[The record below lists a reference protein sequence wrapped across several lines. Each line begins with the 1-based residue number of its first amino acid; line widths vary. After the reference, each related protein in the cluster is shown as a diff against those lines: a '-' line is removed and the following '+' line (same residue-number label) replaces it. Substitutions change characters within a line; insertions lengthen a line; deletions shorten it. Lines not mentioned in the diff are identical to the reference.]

1 MNLFVKTMA
10 EYLVKEWDSV
20 LQDSNGTKEARFIV
34 ESLDPCSAFD
44 LFSVLEEHR
53 LEVLQENNIECHFR
67 VAKNLWSAWVQRE
80 EGGEESLRKK
90 MLEYHAITASGE
102 LKWID
107 LEDQL
112 TWYRNHSLAEG
123 SDGLIVVLLGFNHA
137 TDKGGLAD
145 FHLVDESRIWSEI
158 EQNFSIWAE
167 KIKTRFALEDS
178 ITELDEFNAF
188 FSQLFKVRPRQL
200 AKLAEFLEEKVFNG
214 SSFYSLTDVI
224 NYCYTELPYW
234 GIPPLSF
241 EREKSTSKTKII
253 EADNFIGH
261 QRFISAS
268 DQKKAWKKIEDYF
281 ASNGDGLPPELSDY
295 SSISEYTDTLHDFIF
310 KTDSVAKERLLN
322 SNANLILDILK
333 KTTTSKSEKNKL
345 KRLKGGSID
354 VLLQAIW
361 ISYLEAEKTIQ
372 GWHHGATSSIKL
384 TIDAFN
390 HDIQSNGEQG
400 IDGHSFAE
408 ELLVGCLGGIEELFA
423 GIDLKVPVDIEQS
436 GLSYDDWEKNVP
448 VNVDLSSIRYGIS
461 RLQPHI
467 AFNVVINT
475 DEASHQVFFRWSFD
489 ANHPERVRFECAR
502 HALLGWPTVGEA
514 EVLPAFK
521 LPEIVMT
528 ALYFS
533 ADEEEANRLLSQ
545 SLVELDITD
554 LMAAVSLGGI
564 NVGIREKIRTLS
576 GSYRL
581 WLSSIVADG
590 YFTAMSSHYLDL
602 QKAYQSLSKEVLDK
616 NLIGSEVVLKCFY
629 KAFLVINDKVDA
641 QDGYLDSAL
650 ICGISP
656 SVLELTHAKDCFL
669 RNNFPEVIFQHL
681 RTGNGK
687 YSLDRMFNLVEL
699 HRPLAALVTDQR
711 GNLSAEIKS
720 FGLLHYL
727 GKPPSTD
734 KSLAVQTML
743 REDDVADDE
752 SVVDIIRVTEESK
765 VVERVLKD
773 YLQLYP
779 FAQDG
784 VRILAVNVDDLAN
797 ILSGIDQFLKT
808 YLTNSSTDWPT
819 FHCEVM
825 VYSKSSSPLYIE
837 SQLAKWRNYVCA
849 AYREKGRSIILS
861 VAHHFAPTEEC
872 ITKLLKRESLQ
883 YDIAFIFNF
892 LAGDLAGEVEPTL
905 PFKFDFNKGNISQ
918 FPVCEYPRP
927 IQKSDSLVRRSLLS
941 NRRLRI
947 QTHHADLTARLRHPE
962 STDKEHLI
970 FGSIAYQVWQETIE
984 ALHASAQWVACI
996 DPFIDKRLLDTGD
1009 TKSNRKIVGFT
1020 SGLGAYG
1027 ELNLSISTEQDTL
1040 VQLSEKVSYEL
1051 SRLLPFEQGSDFS
1064 PMAVRIVGEAEEV
1077 IGLSSLRA
1085 VVGQGEKIREVIGF
1099 SAIHRALPVTESA
1112 LMVQLLP
1119 IDSLLHWFI
1128 DSEFTHRPDL
1138 LQLSLVLRDG
1148 DAPLIKAVLVECKFA
1163 QESSSHLDKAFDQI
1177 HDGLSHLTELFTP
1190 NRSDGRRV
1198 NFDRRYWW
1206 AQLQRAIT
1214 TRSVVSMSGL
1224 DRKNLDVALEQLVEG
1239 YYEIQWQGAIFTF
1252 WTNSEEDKLK
1262 LTKYS
1267 LPRGIV
1273 QPPFTVP
1280 EDFSIHHVA
1289 TGAKGVI
1296 ELFSIDTT
1304 EIDRVDFGDISIT
1317 CAAEIGSDNFG
1328 EEIIDRESN
1337 GEEKVTF
1344 LEKDLSVIND
1354 DGVDTFPEP
1363 EPEPEPEPKIEPPAV
1378 FESKY
1383 SAPAEKLLIGT
1394 RANGEPVYWHYG
1406 HKLLKNRHM
1415 LLFGTSGS
1423 GKTYGIQCLLAEMA
1437 KEHMRSIIIDYT
1449 DGFLPQHVEG
1459 MFLEIVKPKNH
1470 FVVHNKLPINPFRR
1484 QQKIIDP
1491 SIPTIE
1497 ESPFQVAS
1505 RITSI
1510 FTSVFGTMGDQQSAA
1525 LTRALELG
1533 IESNDK
1539 FTFFDLLELLRE
1551 DGQNGESLAN
1561 KIEPFVKSE
1570 PFKIGADLAWEEMLT
1585 SNDNWLQ
1592 TLQLSGLPRD
1602 IQKLVTEFSLWDL
1615 YDFACNSGNK
1625 DRPIP
1630 IVLDEIQNLDHRSD
1644 SPIDKMLRE
1653 GRKFGLSLMLATQ
1666 TVSNF
1671 NQEQR
1676 DRLFQAGHK
1685 LFFKPADTEIK
1696 KFADILSDTTNESKK
1711 VWAERLAKLEKGQC
1725 WSLGPVL
1732 TSTGRLEDKA
1742 VLVSITSFED
1752 RV

>member
-1 MNLFVKTMA
+1 MNLFVETMA
-10 EYLVKEWDSV
+10 EYLVTEWDSV

-53 LEVLQENNIECHFR
+53 LEVLQDRNVECHFR

-80 EGGEESLRKK
+80 GGEESLRKS
-90 MLEYHAITASGE
+90 MQERHAISVSGE

-112 TWYRNHSLAEG
+112 TWYRNRSLSEG
-123 SDGLIVVLLGFNHA
+123 SDGLIIVLLGFNHA
-137 TDKGGLAD
+137 TDQGGLAD
-145 FHLVDESRIWSEI
+145 FHLVDETRIWSEI

-167 KIKTRFALEDS
+167 KIKQRFALEAS
-178 ITELDEFNAF
+178 STEIDEFNAF
-188 FSQLFKVRPRQL
+188 FTQLFKVRPRVL
-200 AKLAEFLEEKVFNG
+200 AKLAEFLEEKIFNN
-214 SSFYSLTDVI
+214 SSFYTLTEVTDC
-224 NYCYTELPYW
+224 CYSELPYW
-234 GIPPLSF
+234 GIPPLSIKD
-241 EREKSTSKTKII
+241 EDKKNSKTKII

-261 QRFISAS
+261 QRFISS
-268 DQKKAWKKIEDYF
+268 NDQRKAWKKIEEYF
-281 ASNGDGLPPELSDY
+281 QINNGALPPELSGY
-295 SSISEYTDTLHDFIF
+295 SSVTEYMDTLHDFIF
-310 KTDSVAKERLLN
+310 KADSTAKENLLI
-322 SNANLILDILK
+322 SNADLVLEILK
-333 KTTTSKSEKNKL
+333 QKTTGKAANNKL
-345 KRLKGGSID
+345 KRLKGGSFD
-354 VLLQAIW
+354 VMLQAIW
-361 ISYLEAEKTIQ
+361 ISYLEAEKNLQ
-372 GWHHGATSSIKL
+372 GWHSGAVSSIQL
-384 TIDAFN
+384 TVEAFN
-390 HDIQSNGEQG
+390 HDIQSSDTQGANGH
-400 IDGHSFAE
+400 DLAE
-408 ELLVGCLGGIEELFA
+408 ELLVGCLGGIGGLFSE
-423 GIDLKVPVDIEQS
+423 IDLRLPIDVEQAN
-436 GLSYDDWEKNVP
+436 LSYDDWEKYVP
-448 VNVDLSSIRYGIS
+448 VDIDLSNIRYGTS

-467 AFNVVINT
+467 AFNVIINT
-475 DEASHQVFFRWSFD
+475 DDTSHKVFFRWSFD

-502 HALLGWPTVGEA
+502 HVFQGWPSVGVAEA
-514 EVLPAFK
+514 LPAFT

-533 ADEEEANRLLSQ
+533 ADDEEANRLLSQ
-545 SLVELDITD
+545 SLVELKVTD
-554 LMAAVSLGGI
+554 LMAGVSLGDI
-564 NVGIREKIRTLS
+564 DSGIREKIRKLS
-576 GSYRL
+576 ESYRL
-581 WLSSIVADG
+581 WLSTIIYDG
-590 YFTAMSSHYLDL
+590 YFTAMNLHYLEL
-602 QKAYQSLSKEVLDK
+602 QKAYESLAKEVLDK
-616 NLIGSEVVLKCFY
+616 NLVEAEVVLKCLY
-629 KAFLVINDKVDA
+629 KAFLVISEKVEA
-641 QDGYLDSAL
+641 QDGYLGSAL

-656 SVLELTHAKDCFL
+656 CVLELTHAKDCFL

-687 YSLDRMFNLVEL
+687 SALDRMFNLVEV
-699 HRPLAALVTDQR
+699 HRPLAALVTDIR

-734 KSLAVQTML
+734 KNLAVQTML
-743 REDDVADDE
+743 REDESADDD
-752 SVVDIIRVTEESK
+752 SVVDIIRATEESN

-784 VRILAVNVDDLAN
+784 IRILAVNVDDLAN
-797 ILSGIDQFLKT
+797 ILSGIDRFLKA
-808 YLTNSSTDWPT
+808 YLSSSSEDWPT

-825 VYSKSSSPLYIE
+825 IYSKSSSPLYIE
-837 SQLAKWRNYVCA
+837 SQLAKWRNYVSA
-849 AYREKGRSIILS
+849 AYHEQGRSIELS
-861 VAHHFAPTEEC
+861 VSHHFASTEES
-872 ITKLLKRESLQ
+872 ITKLINRECRL

-905 PFKFDFNKGNISQ
+905 PFKFDFNKGSISQ

-941 NRRLRI
+941 NRRLRV

-962 STDKEHLI
+962 STDTEHLI
-970 FGSIAYQVWQETIE
+970 FGSIAYQAWQETIE
-984 ALHASAQWVACI
+984 ALHSVAQWVACI
-996 DPFIDKRLLDTGD
+996 DPFVDKRLLDSGD
-1009 TKSNRKIVGFT
+1009 SKSNRKIVGFT

-1051 SRLLPFEQGSDFS
+1051 SRLLPFEQESDFS
-1064 PMAVRIVGEAEEV
+1064 PMSVRVVGEAEEV

-1099 SAIHRALPVTESA
+1099 SAVHRALPISEGA

-1119 IDSLLHWFI
+1119 IDSLLHWFV
-1128 DSEFTHRPDL
+1128 DSELIHRPDL
-1138 LQLSLVLRDG
+1138 LQLSLELRD
-1148 DAPLIKAVLVECKFA
+1148 DNIPLIRAVLIECKFA

-1214 TRSVVSMSGL
+1214 TRSVVSMSELG
-1224 DRKNLDVALEQLVEG
+1224 RKSLDVALEQLVEG

-1252 WTNSEEDKLK
+1252 WTNSDEHELK
-1262 LTKYS
+1262 VTKYS
-1267 LPRGIV
+1267 LPRGV
-1273 QPPFTVP
+1273 VKPPLTVP

-1289 TGAKGVI
+1289 TGAKGVMN
-1296 ELFSIDTT
+1296 LFVLDPA
-1304 EIDRVDFGDISIT
+1304 EIDRVDFGNISIN
-1317 CAAEIGSDNFG
+1317 CAPIIESDNLV
-1328 EEIIDRESN
+1328 
-1337 GEEKVTF
+1337 EEKIDIQSSEGVDSSE
-1344 LEKDLSVIND
+1344 LEGGLSVIDSETIEN
-1354 DGVDTFPEP
+1354 TLEPEP
-1363 EPEPEPEPKIEPPAV
+1363 EPEPEPEVPAV
-1378 FESKY
+1378 FESRY
-1383 SAPAEKLLIGT
+1383 SKPAEKLLIGT

-1437 KEHMRSIIIDYT
+1437 KERMRSIIIDYT
-1449 DGFLPQHVEG
+1449 DGFLPQHVEE
-1459 MFLEIVKPKNH
+1459 MFSEIVKPKNH
-1470 FVVHNKLPINPFRR
+1470 FVVHNKLPVNPFRR

-1497 ESPFQVAS
+1497 ESSFQVAS
-1505 RITSI
+1505 RVTSI

-1533 IESNDK
+1533 IESNEK
-1539 FTFFDLLELLRE
+1539 FTFFDLLALLR
-1551 DGQNGESLAN
+1551 DDSQNGESLAN

-1570 PFKIGADLAWEEMLT
+1570 PFKIGADLAWEGMLT
-1585 SNDNWLQ
+1585 SNVNWLQ

-1602 IQKLVTEFSLWDL
+1602 IQKLVTEFALWDL
-1615 YDFACNSGNK
+1615 YDFACNTGNK
-1625 DRPIP
+1625 NRPIP

-1696 KFADILSDTTNESKK
+1696 KFADILSDATNESKK

-1732 TSTGRLEDKA
+1732 TSSGGLQDKA

-1752 RV
+1752 RG